1 MTELERAL
9 QQLGLELDFPAAP
22 DLGSRVRARIGRR
35 RGRRALVGAVALAVL
50 ALAVAMAVPDAR
62 SSILRF
68 FHLGAATIERVE
80 TLPPARERPLAAGLG
95 PALTRK
101 EAEARAGFTLILSGT
116 QPRRFY
122 ARPGLLA
129 TLLQYDGKAVL
140 LAELDGDQMGFA
152 KKFVSPGTTVEP
164 APIGSFGLW
173 LGGGR
178 HVLVW
183 EAPVTGAQQI
193 QPRLAG
199 NVLIWTEAG
208 RTFRLEGALDEGQML
223 KLGRQITR

>member
-9 QQLGLELDFPAAP
+9 LQLGGELEFPAVP
-22 DLGSRVRARIGRR
+22 DLGSRVRARIEPRR
-35 RGRRALVGAVALAVL
+35 RRSALVGAAAVGVL

-80 TLPPARERPLAAGLG
+80 TLPAARERPLAAGLG
-95 PALTRK
+95 PALSLK
-101 EAEARAGFTLILSGT
+101 EAERRAGFTLVLANA
-116 QPRRFY
+116 QPRTFY
-122 ARPGLLA
+122 AQPGLLA
-129 TLLQYDGKAVL
+129 TLVQYDGKPVL

-152 KKFVSPGTTVEP
+152 KKFAGPGTTVQP

-173 LGGGR
+173 LSGGK

-183 EAPVTGAQQI
+183 ESPGRHANQI
-193 QPRLAG
+193 EPRLAG
-199 NVLIWTEAG
+199 NVLIWTEG
-208 RTFRLEGALDEGQML
+208 SRTFRLEAALDERQML
-223 KLGRQITR
+223 RLGRQITR

>member
-9 QQLGLELDFPAAP
+9 RQLGRELDFPAAP
-22 DLGSRVRARIGRR
+22 ELGSRVRARIEPRR
-35 RGRRALVGAVALAVL
+35 RQRALLAAVALAVL
-50 ALAVAMAVPDAR
+50 ALAVALAVPDAR

-80 TLPPARERPLAAGLG
+80 TLPAARERPLAAGLG
-95 PALTRK
+95 PALPQK
-101 EAEARAGFTLILSGT
+101 EAERRAGFALVLAGAH
-116 QPRRFY
+116 PRTFY

-129 TLLQYDGKAVL
+129 ALLQYEGEPVL

-152 KKFVSPGTTVEP
+152 KKFAEPGTTVQP

-173 LGGGR
+173 LSGGK

-183 EAPVTGAQQI
+183 ESPGRGGNRI
-193 QPRLAG
+193 EPRLAG
-199 NVLIWTEAG
+199 NVLIWTEG
-208 RTFRLEGALDEGQML
+208 SRTFRLEGALDEGQML
-223 KLGRQITR
+223 RLGRQITR

>member
-9 QQLGLELDFPAAP
+9 HQLGRELDFPVAP
-22 DLGSRVRARIGRR
+22 DLGSRVRARIERR
-35 RGRRALVGAVALAVL
+35 RPRRALLAAVALAVL
-50 ALAVAMAVPDAR
+50 AFGVAMAVPDAR

-80 TLPPARERPLAAGLG
+80 TLPAARERPLAARLG
-95 PALTRK
+95 PALPLN
-101 EAEARAGFTLILSGT
+101 EAEQRAGFTLVLSGAH
-116 QPRRFY
+116 PRTFY

-129 TLLQYDGKAVL
+129 ALLQYGGKPVL

-152 KKFVSPGTTVEP
+152 KKFADPGTRVDP

-173 LGGGR
+173 LSGGK

-183 EAPVTGAQQI
+183 ESPGRHANQVE
-193 QPRLAG
+193 PRLAG
-199 NVLIWTEAG
+199 NVLIWTEG
-208 RTFRLEGALDEGQML
+208 SRTFRLEGALDEGQML
-223 KLGRQITR
+223 RLGRQITR